1 MDVDFSEPFLIAMML
16 GNKDHMYSNNLG
28 IVSILLYAELALRE
42 SILILLL
49 RKFLD

>member
-1 MDVDFSEPFLIAMML
+1 MRKGQNQGGWAMRV
-16 GNKDHMYSNNLG
+16 GNKDHIYSNNLG
-28 IVSILLYAELALRE
+28 IVSILLYAAELLRE